1 VVAATART
9 LTGMTLP
16 GQAEEPDTPDP
27 GDPGEL
33 DRTAVRGIPFEE
45 IAAAAA
51 IFKVLGTFGDAY
63 LSRLGQIL
71 AESTPAIVQRIR
83 LRRYPVHDTGR
94 LMIHTDRSTIVF
106 EFDGDLSD
114 EAKLALIDIDLTDD
128 SLQGATLRWDAARGQ
143 WHEA

>member
-1 VVAATART
+1 
-9 LTGMTLP
+9 MTLP
-16 GQAEEPDTPDP
+16 GQAGEPDTPDP

-71 AESTPAIVQRIR
+71 AESTPAIVKRIR
-83 LRRYPVHDTGR
+83 LRRYPVHNTGR
-94 LMIHTDRSTIVF
+94 LMIRTDRSTIVF

-128 SLQGATLRWDAARGQ
+128 SLQAATLRWDAARGQ